1 MSLRIKTTA
10 VYYYAFILLGLTF
23 ALLGPTIEVLAGNA
37 SVSIADAS
45 ILFTAYS
52 LGYLGGSLI
61 SGRLYD
67 RMRGHPVVAACLML
81 VAVLLALMPSLRS
94 LLVLCVGQ
102 FLLGIVASGID
113 VGLNALLVWVH
124 GRSVGPFMNALHLM
138 FGVGSLVAPLLIAAV
153 VGFQW
158 AYWIVAI
165 AMLPAVVLF
174 LRLPSPIHEKH
185 VGDTRGGTFANP
197 LLIILVVT
205 FFFLIVA
212 GEGGMSS
219 WLFTYAR
226 KGGLDEKT
234 SALVTATFWGAFTFG
249 RLLSIPLAVR
259 VPAARIL
266 LVSTVLCISGTVV
279 MASFGDLNAAMWGGA
294 ALIGLGVAS
303 LFAMMIAYVETRMV
317 ITGVT
322 TSLFLVGASLGGIV
336 VPLLIGRTIESFG
349 RIIVPVVICVCM
361 VLALL
366 VLLAVFRLGKTAD
379 R

>member
-1 MSLRIKTTA
+1 M
-10 VYYYAFILLGLTF
+10 
-23 ALLGPTIEVLAGNA
+23 
-37 SVSIADAS
+37 
-45 ILFTAYS
+45 
-52 LGYLGGSLI
+52 
-61 SGRLYD
+61 
-67 RMRGHPVVAACLML
+67 
-81 VAVLLALMPSLRS
+81 
-94 LLVLCVGQ
+94 
-102 FLLGIVASGID
+102 
-113 VGLNALLVWVH
+113 
-124 GRSVGPFMNALHLM
+124 
-138 FGVGSLVAPLLIAAV
+138 
-153 VGFQW
+153 
-158 AYWIVAI
+158 
-165 AMLPAVVLF
+165 
-174 LRLPSPIHEKH
+174 
-185 VGDTRGGTFANP
+185 
-197 LLIILVVT
+197 
-205 FFFLIVA
+205 A